1 MPGGEQEDPGY
12 HQVSRGWKEPA
23 RPVPRSGVSQ
33 SISNLIQSI
42 IDSFSANLSLIFQ
55 LEKAEDGFSII
66 AEYFGRG
73 LFSQP
78 TPLPD
83 IRKAPPQKRQVSKCL
98 HIHRCIHLKRK
109 TYVELTF
116 GTS

>member
-1 MPGGEQEDPGY
+1 VENRKILDIIKSQEAGRSQHDQF
-12 HQVSRGWKEPA
+12 HAQVCSSLS
-23 RPVPRSGVSQ
+23 VILFNRS
-33 SISNLIQSI
+33 LIYQV
-42 IDSFSANLSLIFQ
+42 FSANLSFIFQ

-83 IRKAPPQKRQVSKCL
+83 VRKAPPQKRQVNKCL
-98 HIHRCIHLKRK
+98 HIYRCIHLKRK
-109 TYVELTF
+109 TYAELTL